1 MKTKEELE
9 TIKKICIEKFLV
21 PFEGTGP
28 KDAEGNFIAYADPIG
43 IPTIAWGITYNEQG
57 EKIKLGEVWSYDRAM
72 KHKSNILDD
81 FLEYI
86 LKVSPVLQEEGNR
99 RVAAILSWVYNLGKG
114 NYYRSTFKKK
124 IDAKDWEG
132 AFYECKKW
140 NRAGGI
146 VLKGLTKRREAEGL
160 VIYFDSFGNDDK
172 AEYN

>member
-28 KDAEGNFIAYADPIG
+28 VDSEGNFISYADPVG
-43 IPTIAWGITYNEQG
+43 IPTVAWGITFNEQG
-57 EKIKLGEVWSYDRAM
+57 EKIRLGEVWSYDRAM

-81 FLEYI
+81 FLKYI
-86 LKVSPVLQEEGNR
+86 LKVSPVLQTEGNR
-99 RVAAILSWVYNLGKG
+99 RIAAILSWVYNLGKG
-114 NYYRSTFKKK
+114 NYNRSTFKKR
-124 IDAKDWEG
+124 IDAKDWLG
-132 AFYECKKW
+132 AMQECRRWDKARGK
-140 NRAGGI
+140 

-160 VIYFDSFGNDDK
+160 VIFFDSFGNEDK